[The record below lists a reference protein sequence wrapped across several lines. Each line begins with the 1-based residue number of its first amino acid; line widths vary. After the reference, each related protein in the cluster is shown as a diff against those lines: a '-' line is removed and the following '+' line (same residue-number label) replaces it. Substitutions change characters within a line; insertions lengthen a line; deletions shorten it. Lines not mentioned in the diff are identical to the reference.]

1 MDDEIN
7 QRSIDLR
14 DEALLAKLGYNQT
27 LQRDWNM
34 IQSFGASFSVISV
47 ITGIVTLFGTG
58 LALGGP
64 ACMASGWIVTS
75 FFTM

>member
-1 MDDEIN
+1 MEDERN
-7 QRSIDLR
+7 QQDLKDEAVLASLGYHQDLR
-14 DEALLAKLGYNQT
+14 
-27 LQRDWNM
+27 RDWNL
-34 IQSFGASFSVISV
+34 IQSFGGSFSVISV

-75 FFTM
+75 SFTM